1 MAIIGCRW
9 DSFFLC
15 LRPVIYFPFV
25 STSGAWMPTE
35 KDFFSHSFYGSR
47 ALKIFPLFLTLWKTK
62 GLLLPSAETESQDGN
77 KEMKAKWGRREING
91 HKLCVS
97 QSWAGFVC
105 LPQKKG
111 SRLMGSQTNK
121 SSIFFIMDLMSYSNF
136 PFYPFFRRR
145 RGLQQ
150 GWLLLTGINP
160 CSLSLF
166 SLSPLLILTRVF

>member
-25 STSGAWMPTE
+25 STSGAWMATE
-35 KDFFSHSFYGSR
+35 KRF
-47 ALKIFPLFLTLWKTK
+47 LFTFTLWFQSIEN
-62 GLLLPSAETESQDGN
+62 LSSLPHPLKNKRAPFFFHWLAETESQDGN

-136 PFYPFFRRR
+136 PFYPFFRGR

-150 GWLLLTGINP
+150 GAAGLVAGCW
-160 CSLSLF
+160 
-166 SLSPLLILTRVF
+166 RE